1 MNDKSVHLTNEK
13 KLKTK
18 RMKSSDNGSSS
29 WSKFLT
35 MLQEL
40 GKTLQFPIAVLPFAA
55 ILNRFG
61 ALGIQFST
69 DSAGEIT
76 NQVGYWISLIIQKPG
91 AIPFDNL
98 ALLFAIGCA
107 FGLAKDHRGEVA
119 LVAVIFYL
127 SLAALTSEGTLP
139 SMIYGNVL
147 TQKQEAVS
155 WVDPINNTTHWSQ
168 GGSGLWS
175 QLLYV
180 VTKSQYKQGASAV
193 PGLVDGATYITG
205 ATYVLNIGVL
215 GGIVAGCMSAYFY
228 NRLKD
233 IKLPPALSFFGGR
246 RFVPMVALAAAIPTA
261 FAFAIVWPWIQLG
274 LIKFGTAVAD
284 PTNPAVAIPGTTV
297 YAILN
302 RLLLPFGLHQI
313 MNTFFWFQMPVTG
326 TPIEVIT
333 GAPIGSGEIIVN
345 GDINAF
351 TKGLNTAGLFQSGFF
366 PIMMGGLPMAAVAM
380 IMTAD
385 RENRKEMAGFL
396 GGVAGVSFLSGI
408 TEPLEFSFVFIAPVL
423 LGIHAGLTGLFMAI
437 TTSMRI
443 QIGFGFSAGF
453 IDYAISFAQSWG
465 LANQA
470 SNSGFQTAI
479 ANPLWILVLSAAAGA
494 TYFFVFYF
502 TIKKMNLATP
512 GRNVDGTTLSTA
524 SKSSTK
530 KESSQKGDRYDE
542 MASKIVEAIGKDNFV
557 SIDNCAT
564 RLRLVLKDN
573 AIIDDALIKSS
584 GTYGIKRLGTE
595 SLQIVV
601 GPDVEHAA
609 NALKKLLNK

>member
-1 MNDKSVHLTNEK
+1 MSEKSVHLTNEK

-18 RMKSSDNGSSS
+18 QIKNSDSSNNG

-40 GKTLQFPIAVLPFAA
+40 GKVLQFPIAVLPFAA

-61 ALGIQFST
+61 ALGIELST
-69 DSAGEIT
+69 TDGEIT
-76 NQVGYWISLIIQKPG
+76 NQIGYWISLIIQKPG
-91 AIPFDNL
+91 SIPFDNL

-127 SLAALTSEGTLP
+127 SITALTGEGTLP
-139 SMIYGNVL
+139 EMIYGKVL
-147 TQKQEAVS
+147 PMKQTGEVTI
-155 WVDPINNTTHWSQ
+155 VDGKEVITELAGNAKQ
-168 GGSGLWS
+168 WS

-180 VTKSQYKQGASAV
+180 PIMKFTTESREKVIVGAA
-193 PGLVDGATYITG
+193 
-205 ATYVLNIGVL
+205 YVLNIGVL
-215 GGIVAGCMSAYFY
+215 GGIVAGCMSAWFY
-228 NRLKD
+228 NKFKD
-233 IKLPPALSFFGGR
+233 IKLPTALSFFGGR
-246 RFVPMVALAAAIPTA
+246 RFVPMVALVASIPTA

-274 LIKFGTAVAD
+274 LIKFGTSVAN
-284 PTNPAVAIPGTTV
+284 PENPALAIPGTTI
-297 YAILN
+297 YSILN

-326 TPIEVIT
+326 YAV
-333 GAPIGSGEIIVN
+333 APISGVPGTELITVN

-351 TKGLNTAGLFQSGFF
+351 TAGISNAGLFQSGFF

-380 IMTAD
+380 IFTAD
-385 RENRKEMAGFL
+385 KENRKEMAGFL
-396 GGVAGVSFLSGI
+396 GGVAGVAFLSGI

-423 LGIHAGLTGLFMAI
+423 LGVHAGLTGIFMAI
-437 TTSMRI
+437 TTAMKI

-465 LANQA
+465 LANYH
-470 SNSGFQTAI
+470 NSVL
-479 ANPLWILVLSAAAGA
+479 ANPLWILALVAIAGGV
-494 TYFFVFYF
+494 YFVVFYF
-502 TIKKMNLATP
+502 TIKGMNLATP
-512 GRNVDGTTLSTA
+512 GRNVGGVINTA
-524 SKSSTK
+524 GKTSSS
-530 KESSQKGDRYDE
+530 KESTQKGDKYE
-542 MASKIVEAIGKDNFV
+542 NMASKIVDAIGRDNFV

-573 AIIDDALIKSS
+573 SKIDDSLIKSA

-595 SLQIVV
+595 SLQIVI

-609 NALKKLLNK
+609 NALRKELEK

>member
-1 MNDKSVHLTNEK
+1 MNEKTVHLTNEK

-18 RMKSSDNGSSS
+18 RVKKNDDSGSGS

-69 DSAGEIT
+69 NPDTGEIV
-76 NQVGYWISLIIQKPG
+76 NQFGYWISLIIQKPG
-91 AIPFDNL
+91 SIPFDNL
-98 ALLFAIGCA
+98 PLLFAIGCA

-127 SLAALTSEGTLP
+127 SIAALTGEGALP
-139 SMIYGNVL
+139 QMIYGNVL
-147 TQKQEAVS
+147 TSKQQATN
-155 WVDPINNTTHWSQ
+155 WVDPNGLSHWKE
-168 GGSGLWS
+168 GGPGVWS

-180 VTKSQYKQGASAV
+180 ITKTQYKGENIE
-193 PGLVDGATYITG
+193 GLINGESYNTG

-233 IKLPPALSFFGGR
+233 IKLPAALSFFGGR

-261 FAFAIVWPWIQLG
+261 FAFAILWPWIQFG

-284 PTNPAVAIPGTTV
+284 PTNPAVAIPGTTI

-313 MNTFFWFQMPVTG
+313 MNTFFWFQMPVEG
-326 TPIEVIT
+326 IRIASIT
-333 GAPIGSGEIIVN
+333 GSPLGEGVKEIVN

-351 TKGLNTAGLFQSGFF
+351 AKGINTSGLFQSGFF

-380 IMTAD
+380 IMTSD
-385 RENRKEMAGFL
+385 KSNRKEIAGFL

-423 LGIHAGLTGLFMAI
+423 LGVHAGLTGLFMAV
-437 TTSMRI
+437 TTAMRI

-465 LANQA
+465 MANQSA
-470 SNSGFQTAI
+470 NSGFESVI
-479 ANPLWILVLSAAAGA
+479 ANPLWILALTAAAGA
-494 TYFFVFYF
+494 TYYFVFYF
-502 TIKKMNLATP
+502 TIKGMNLSTP
-512 GRNVDGTTLSTA
+512 GRNVEGVANTVKTTTTKD
-524 SKSSTK
+524 KSS
-530 KESSQKGDRYDE
+530 KGDKYDV

-573 AIIDDALIKSS
+573 SKIDDALIKSA

-595 SLQIVV
+595 SLQIVI

-609 NALKKLLNK
+609 NALKKIVQI